1 MIAPVAPDIAW
12 GWPEITV
19 TLMWKLAP
27 AGVVLTRRD
36 LAALPMERVLMEE
49 RSPTQI
55 EYSFISMKAAERRWK
70 PKDAKQERAGA
81 SQLQGRWQK
90 IAAVLLWKLAKD
102 GVVLTRWD
110 RDQVPADK
118 VLLAHG
124 HAQDIEYRF
133 CPRAEAAAIAKWE
146 RDNEG
151 KIILE
156 TVR

>member
-1 MIAPVAPDIAW
+1 MPAPVIPDLAW
-12 GWPEITV
+12 DWPEITV

-27 AGVVLTRRD
+27 AGVVITRKD
-36 LAALPMERVLMEE
+36 LGALPMDRVLMEE
-49 RSPTQI
+49 RGPSEI
-55 EYSFISMKAAERRWK
+55 KYSFISMKAAERRWK
-70 PKDAKQERAGA
+70 PKDAHQERATS

-110 RDQVPADK
+110 RDQVPGDK

-133 CPRAEAAAIAKWE
+133 CPRAEAQAIAKWE

-156 TVR
+156 SVQ